1 METAKTADAVSPVK
15 GEAGQAFAVKRLP
28 GAFGAEV
35 VGLDL
40 RQRLAPD
47 ADAAIQKAFLEN
59 AVLVIREQSID
70 RAAMK
75 RFAETFGELE
85 PHAVA
90 LRQFDGEAI
99 AGVHFISNL
108 DANGVP
114 VEKPV
119 INSNYF
125 WHSDKS
131 YLPRPALATFLCA
144 QEIPPTGGDTQ
155 FANLTVAYQA
165 LPAATKARI
174 SGLKVVHSLEYMRI
188 STGNAPPTAE
198 EKVAAPPVVNPLVRV
213 HPKTGR
219 KGLFL
224 GMYASHV
231 EGMGEAAGRRLIDE
245 LTAHATSTP
254 FVYTHQWRPGDLV
267 VWDNRCT
274 MHRAVANFEM
284 GRHRRILMRCVVKG
298 GPAS

>member
-1 METAKTADAVSPVK
+1 MGTAAATSATKD
-15 GEAGQAFAVKRLP
+15 EAARPFAITRLP

-40 RQRLAPD
+40 REPLTRA
-47 ADAAIQKAFLEN
+47 ADAAIQAAFLEH
-59 AVLVIREQSID
+59 AVLVVRDQQID

-90 LRQFDGEAI
+90 LKQFDGEAI

-119 INSNYF
+119 INTNYF

-144 QEIPPTGGDTQ
+144 QEIPPSGGDTQ
-155 FANLTVAYQA
+155 FANLTAAYNA
-165 LPAATKARI
+165 LPAETRARI
-174 SGLKVVHSLEYMRI
+174 AGLKAVHSLEYMRI

-198 EKVAAPPVVNPLVRV
+198 EKVAAPPVDNPLVRV

-219 KGLFL
+219 RGLFL
-224 GMYASHV
+224 GMYASHIV
-231 EGMGEAAGRRLIDE
+231 GMDEGEGRRLIDE
-245 LTAHATSTP
+245 LTAHATGP
-254 FVYTHQWRPGDLV
+254 RFVYTHQWRPGDLV

-298 GPAS
+298 GPAY

>member
-1 METAKTADAVSPVK
+1 METAAAATSGNQVAIT
-15 GEAGQAFAVKRLP
+15 RLP

-40 RQRLAPD
+40 REPLTSAF
-47 ADAAIQKAFLEN
+47 DAAIQAAFLEH
-59 AVLVIREQSID
+59 AVLVIRDQTID

-90 LRQFDGEAI
+90 LRQSDGEAI
-99 AGVHFISNL
+99 AGVHFITNL

-119 INSNYF
+119 INTNYF

-131 YLPRPALATFLCA
+131 YLPRPALATFLCT
-144 QEIPPTGGDTQ
+144 QEIPPSGGDTQ
-155 FANLTVAYQA
+155 FANMAEAYAA
-165 LPAATKARI
+165 LPAETKARI
-174 SGLKVVHSLEYMRI
+174 DGLKVVHSLEYMRI

-198 EKVAAPPVVNPLVRV
+198 EKVAAPPVANPLVRV
-213 HPKTGR
+213 HPETGR

-224 GMYASHV
+224 GMYASHIV
-231 EGMGEAAGRRLIDE
+231 GMPEGEGRRLIDE
-245 LTAHATSTP
+245 LTAHATNSR

-274 MHRAVANFEM
+274 MHRAVANFDM

-298 GPAS
+298 GPAA

>member
-1 METAKTADAVSPVK
+1 MEIANAAGTSGTTKAETAQRFVVT
-15 GEAGQAFAVKRLP
+15 RLP
-28 GAFGAEV
+28 GAFGAEI

-40 RQRLAPD
+40 REALTPALD
-47 ADAAIQKAFLEN
+47 TAIQAAFLEH
-59 AVLVIREQSID
+59 AVLVIRDQRID

-90 LRQFDGEAI
+90 LKQFDGQAI
-99 AGVHFISNL
+99 AGVHLISNL
-108 DANGVP
+108 DADGVP

-144 QEIPPTGGDTQ
+144 QEIPPSGGDTQ
-155 FANLTVAYQA
+155 FADMAGAYAA
-165 LPAATKARI
+165 LPAETKARI
-174 SGLKVVHSLEYMRI
+174 DRMKVVHSLEYMRI

-198 EKVAAPPVVNPLVRV
+198 ERGAAPPVANPLVRV
-213 HPKTGR
+213 HPETGR
-219 KGLFL
+219 KSLFL
-224 GMYASHV
+224 GMYASHIV
-231 EGMGEAAGRRLIDE
+231 GMDESESRRLIDE
-245 LTAHATSTP
+245 LTAHATSP
-254 FVYTHQWRPGDLV
+254 SFVYTHLWRPGDLV
-267 VWDNRCT
+267 VWDNRRT
-274 MHRAVANFEM
+274 MHRAVANFDM

-298 GPAS
+298 GPAQ

>member
-1 METAKTADAVSPVK
+1 METTAATTSGTTK
-15 GEAGQAFAVKRLP
+15 GKATRPFAVTKLP
-28 GAFGAEV
+28 AAFGAEI

-40 RQRLAPD
+40 RRPIAP
-47 ADAAIQKAFLEN
+47 ASAAAIQAAFLEH
-59 AVLVIREQSID
+59 AVLLIRDQTID

-90 LRQFDGEAI
+90 LKQFDGEAI

-119 INSNYF
+119 INTNYF

-144 QEIPPTGGDTQ
+144 QEIPPSGGDTQ
-155 FANLTVAYQA
+155 FANMAEAYAA
-165 LPAATKARI
+165 LPAETKARI
-174 SGLKVVHSLEYMRI
+174 DGLKVVHSLEYMRI

-198 EKVAAPPVVNPLVRV
+198 EKVAAPPVANPLVRV
-213 HPKTGR
+213 HPETGR
-219 KGLFL
+219 KGLFI
-224 GMYASHV
+224 GMYASHIV
-231 EGMGEAAGRRLIDE
+231 GMDEAEGRRLIDE
-245 LTAHATSTP
+245 LTAHATSAR

-274 MHRAVANFEM
+274 MHRAVANFDM

-298 GPAS
+298 GPAA

>member
-1 METAKTADAVSPVK
+1 
-15 GEAGQAFAVKRLP
+15 
-28 GAFGAEV
+28 
-35 VGLDL
+35 
-40 RQRLAPD
+40 
-47 ADAAIQKAFLEN
+47 
-59 AVLVIREQSID
+59 
-70 RAAMK
+70 
-75 RFAETFGELE
+75 LE

-90 LRQFDGEAI
+90 LKQFDGEAI

-131 YLPRPALATFLCA
+131 YLPEPALATFLCA
-144 QEIPPTGGDTQ
+144 QEIPPSGGDTQ
-155 FANLTVAYQA
+155 FANLTAAYEA
-165 LPAATKARI
+165 LPAEATARI
-174 SGLKVVHSLEYMRI
+174 DGLKVVHSLEYMRI

-198 EKVAAPPVVNPLVRV
+198 EKVAAPPVANPLVRV

-224 GMYASHV
+224 GMYASHIV
-231 EGMGEAAGRRLIDE
+231 GMDEGEGRCLLDE
-245 LTAHATSTP
+245 LTAHATSPP

-267 VWDNRCT
+267 VWDNRCS

-298 GPAS
+298 GPAY

>member
-1 METAKTADAVSPVK
+1 METADAAGTPGATK
-15 GEAGQAFAVKRLP
+15 AEAIRPFAVTRLP
-28 GAFGAEV
+28 GAFGAEL

-40 RQRLAPD
+40 SRPITPGSS
-47 ADAAIQKAFLEN
+47 AAVQAAFLEH
-59 AVLVIREQSID
+59 ALLVIRDQKID

-90 LRQFDGEAI
+90 LKQFDGQAI
-99 AGVHFISNL
+99 AGVHLISNL

-144 QEIPPTGGDTQ
+144 QEIPPSGGDTQ
-155 FANLTVAYQA
+155 FANMAAAYAA
-165 LPAATKARI
+165 LPAETKARI
-174 SGLKVVHSLEYMRI
+174 EGLKVVHSLEYMRI

-198 EKVAAPPVVNPLVRV
+198 EKIAAPPVVNPLVRV
-213 HPKTGR
+213 HPGTGR
-219 KGLFL
+219 KGLFI
-224 GMYASHV
+224 GMYASQIV
-231 EGMGEAAGRRLIDE
+231 GMEEAEGRRLIDE
-245 LTAHATSTP
+245 LTAHATGP
-254 FVYTHQWRPGDLV
+254 RFVYTHQWRPGDLV

-298 GPAS
+298 GPAW

>member
-1 METAKTADAVSPVK
+1 MGTAAGTSSAMK
-15 GEAGQAFAVKRLP
+15 GEAARPFAITRLP
-28 GAFGAEV
+28 GAFGAEI

-40 RQRLAPD
+40 REPLTSA
-47 ADAAIQKAFLEN
+47 ADTAIQAAFLEH
-59 AVLVIREQSID
+59 AVLVVRDQQID

-99 AGVHFISNL
+99 AGVHFITNL
-108 DANGVP
+108 DVNGVP

-144 QEIPPTGGDTQ
+144 QEIPPSGGDTQ
-155 FANLTVAYQA
+155 FADMAGAYAA
-165 LPAATKARI
+165 LPAGTKARI
-174 SGLKVVHSLEYMRI
+174 DGLQVVHSLEHMRI

-198 EKVAAPPVVNPLVRV
+198 EKVAAPPVVAPLARV
-213 HPKTGR
+213 HPETAR
-219 KGLFL
+219 KSLFI
-224 GMYASHV
+224 GMYASHIV
-231 EGMGEAAGRRLIDE
+231 GMDEAESRRLIDE
-245 LTAHATSTP
+245 LTAHATGP
-254 FVYTHQWRPGDLV
+254 RFVYTHQWRPGDLV
-267 VWDNRCT
+267 VWDNRRT
-274 MHRAVANFEM
+274 MHRAVANFET

-298 GPAS
+298 GPVQ

>member
-1 METAKTADAVSPVK
+1 MGNARTSSATKGETALQVAVTK
-15 GEAGQAFAVKRLP
+15 LP
-28 GAFGAEV
+28 GAFGAEI

-40 RQRLAPD
+40 REPLTPALD
-47 ADAAIQKAFLEN
+47 TAIQAAFLER
-59 AVLVIREQSID
+59 AVLVIRGQQID
-70 RAAMK
+70 RASMK
-75 RFAETFGELE
+75 RFAETFGEIE

-90 LRQFDGEAI
+90 LKQFDGQAI
-99 AGVHFISNL
+99 AGVHLISNL

-144 QEIPPTGGDTQ
+144 QEIPPSGGDTQ
-155 FANLTVAYQA
+155 FADMAGAYAA
-165 LPAATKARI
+165 LPAETKARI
-174 SGLKVVHSLEYMRI
+174 DELKIVHSLEYMRI

-213 HPKTGR
+213 HPETGR
-219 KGLFL
+219 KSLFI
-224 GMYASHV
+224 GMYASHIV
-231 EGMGEAAGRRLIDE
+231 GMEEAEGRRLIDE
-245 LTAHATSTP
+245 LTEHATSAP

-267 VWDNRCT
+267 VWDNRRT

-298 GPAS
+298 GPA

>member
-1 METAKTADAVSPVK
+1 METADAAGTPGTTE
-15 GEAGQAFAVKRLP
+15 GEAIRQFAITRLP
-28 GAFGAEV
+28 GAFGAEI

-40 RQRLAPD
+40 RQPLTAA
-47 ADAAIQKAFLEN
+47 ADAAIKTAFLEQ
-59 AVLVIREQSID
+59 AVLVIRDQKID

-90 LRQFDGEAI
+90 LKQFDGQAI
-99 AGVHFISNL
+99 AGVHLISNL
-108 DANGVP
+108 DADGLP

-131 YLPRPALATFLCA
+131 YLPNPALATFLCA
-144 QEIPPTGGDTQ
+144 QEIPPSGGDTQ
-155 FANLTVAYQA
+155 FANLAAAYAA
-165 LPAATKARI
+165 LPASTKARI
-174 SGLKVVHSLEYMRI
+174 DGLKVVHSLEYMRI

-198 EKVAAPPVVNPLVRV
+198 ERGAAPPVVNPLVRV
-213 HPKTGR
+213 HPETRR

-231 EGMGEAAGRRLIDE
+231 VGMDEAESRRLIDE
-245 LTAHATSTP
+245 LTAHATSPP

-274 MHRAVANFEM
+274 MHRAIANFEM

-298 GPAS
+298 GPAY